1 MSQTTQTSIVAKQPS
16 TAVYLVGYYAAFI
29 GLGMM
34 SAILGPTLPGL
45 AAQTRTTLSGI
56 SVLFAAKSIGYIAGS
71 LLSGRL
77 YDRLPG
83 HPILAL
89 AVLLSTASLILIPF
103 TPLLWLLFVVIFMIG
118 VAEAAIDVGGNT
130 LLVWVFG
137 EKVGP
142 YMNGL
147 HFMFGAGAAIA
158 PLIVARVILFS
169 GGITWTFWV
178 LALLVF
184 PAALW
189 VWRVPSP
196 GAHAAA
202 RTAQEDRVNYVLV
215 ALIAAFFFLYVGAEV
230 GFGSWVFTYA
240 TTLKLADEATAAYLT
255 SAFWGALTAGRLLA
269 IPLAARLRPRTIL
282 AMDLAGCLLSV
293 GLALLWPGSTVAIW
307 LAAVGA
313 GLFMASVFPTLLS
326 FAERRIVI
334 TGRITS
340 LFFVGGSL
348 GAMFLPWLIGQ
359 LFERVG
365 PWVTMAT
372 VFGALL
378 LNTVVFVV
386 LMIYAPRRARYE

>member
-1 MSQTTQTSIVAKQPS
+1 MSTTSSVSIKRPRTVAH
-16 TAVYLVGYYAAFI
+16 LVGYYAAFI
-29 GLGMM
+29 GLGLM

-45 AAQTRTTLSGI
+45 AAQTRTTLSEI
-56 SVLFAAKSIGYIAGS
+56 SVLFVAKSVGYIAGS

-89 AVLLSTASLILIPF
+89 AVLLSTTSLILIPF
-103 TPLLWLLFVVIFMIG
+103 TPLLWVLFVVILALGM
-118 VAEAAIDVGGNT
+118 AEAAIDVGGNT

-142 YMNGL
+142 FMNGL

-158 PLIVARVILFS
+158 PLIVAQVILLS
-169 GGITWTFWV
+169 GGITWAFWA

-184 PAALW
+184 PTALW
-189 VWRVPSP
+189 AWRVPSP
-196 GAHAAA
+196 AAHAAA
-202 RTAQEDRVNYVLV
+202 RAAREDRINYVLV
-215 ALIAAFFFLYVGAEV
+215 ALVAAFFFLYVGAEV

-269 IPLAARLRPRTIL
+269 IPVAARLRPRAILTI
-282 AMDLAGCLLSV
+282 DLLGCLLSV
-293 GLALLWPGSTVAIW
+293 GLILGWADSAVAVW
-307 LAAVGA
+307 VGA
-313 GLFMASVFPTLLS
+313 GGLGLFMASVFPTTLT
-326 FAERRIVI
+326 FVERRMTI
-334 TGRITS
+334 TGGLTS

-359 LFERVG
+359 LFERIG
-365 PWVTMAT
+365 PPVTMMT

-378 LNTVVFVV
+378 LDAVVFVA
-386 LMIYAPRRARYE
+386 LMIYAPRRPQS

>member
-1 MSQTTQTSIVAKQPS
+1 MSQTTQASFVVKRPP
-16 TAVYLVGYYAAFI
+16 TAVYLIGYYAAFI
-29 GLGMM
+29 GLGLM

-45 AAQTRTTLSGI
+45 ATQTRTTLSEI
-56 SVLFAAKSIGYIAGS
+56 SVLFVAKSVGYIAGS

-89 AVLLSTASLILIPF
+89 AVLFATTSLILIPF
-103 TPLLWLLFVVIFMIG
+103 TPLVWVMFALMLALGM
-118 VAEAAIDVGGNT
+118 AEAAIDVGGNT

-142 YMNGL
+142 FMNGL

-169 GGITWTFWV
+169 GGITWAFWA

-189 VWRVPSP
+189 VSRVPSP
-196 GAHAAA
+196 AAHAAA
-202 RTAQEDRVNYVLV
+202 RAARADRVNYVLV
-215 ALIAAFFFLYVGAEV
+215 ALVAAFFFLYVGAEV

-240 TTLKLADEATAAYLT
+240 TRLKLADEATAAYLT
-255 SAFWGALTAGRLLA
+255 SMFWGGLTAGRLLA
-269 IPLAARLRPRTIL
+269 IPVAARLRPRTIL
-282 AMDLAGCLLSV
+282 AIDLLGCLLSV
-293 GLALLWPGSTVAIW
+293 GLILGWADSA
-307 LAAVGA
+307 AAVWVGA
-313 GLFMASVFPTLLS
+313 AGLGLFMASVFPTTLT
-326 FAERRIVI
+326 FVERRMTI
-334 TGRITS
+334 TGGLTS

-359 LFERVG
+359 LFERIG
-365 PWVTMAT
+365 PPVTMIT
-372 VFGALL
+372 VFAALL
-378 LNTVVFVV
+378 LDAVVFVA
-386 LMIYAPRRARYE
+386 LMIYAPRRARS

>member
-1 MSQTTQTSIVAKQPS
+1 MSQPPLVVTKQQGAVA
-16 TAVYLVGYYAAFI
+16 YLVGYYAAFI
-29 GLGMM
+29 GLGMT

-89 AVLLSTASLILIPF
+89 AILLSAAGLILIPI
-103 TPLLWLLFVVIFMIG
+103 TPLLWALMVIVLALG
-118 VAEAAIDVGGNT
+118 VAEATIDVGSNT
-130 LLVWVFG
+130 LIVWVFG

-147 HFMFGAGAAIA
+147 HFMFGVGAAFA
-158 PLIVARVILFS
+158 PLIVAQVIGLS
-169 GGITWTFWV
+169 GGITWAFWV

-184 PAALW
+184 PTALW
-189 VWRVPSP
+189 VWRVPNP
-196 GAHAAA
+196 KAPAAT
-202 RTAQEDRVNYVLV
+202 TAVVGDRVNYPLV

-240 TTLKLADEATAAYLT
+240 TTLKLADKATAAYLT
-255 SAFWGALTAGRLLA
+255 SAFWGGLTAGRLLA
-269 IPLAARLRPRTIL
+269 IPLTARFRPRTIL
-282 AMDLAGCLLSV
+282 TIDLLGCLLSLGV
-293 GLALLWPGSTVAIW
+293 VLGWAGSTALLWV
-307 LAAVGA
+307 AAVGT
-313 GLFMASVFPTLLS
+313 GLFMASVFPTTLS
-326 FAERRIVI
+326 FAERRLTI

-340 LFFVGGSL
+340 FFFVGGSL

-359 LFERVG
+359 LFERTG
-365 PWVTMAT
+365 PQVMVAI
-372 VFGALL
+372 VFAALL
-378 LNTVVFVV
+378 LDAVVFVV
-386 LMIYAPRRARYE
+386 LMIYAPRRARL